1 MGRPIVFGRRP
12 ERSPPTTTNED
23 EEEGTPVLIRTQQ
36 WLIAAASTLAVAAI
50 SWAWTESSAGF
61 RLELERSQLAKQIWE
76 VGTARLRL
84 HTFAFLDTASIE
96 AQIGWRESHAEL
108 TRLLETGLF
117 KGAPGAAILAG
128 LHQHHAVL
136 PDVFDTL
143 VEYRT
148 AKSVNWIL
156 DPDAQAHQREL
167 TRRIVTL
174 TQHIAEGSS
183 TLMDLSQDRLE
194 ALQRQQERL
203 MLGLIFA
210 LALAIGLNF
219 AIVRHQILKPAR
231 RLEEGARAIEA
242 GHYDHRI
249 GLHRANE
256 LGTLAR
262 EFDHMAESLS
272 TTMAALRQQGAQ
284 LALANRELESFSY
297 SVSHDLR
304 APLRGIE
311 GWTEA
316 LLEDCGERLD
326 ATGHEYLDRVRGECA
341 RMNLLI
347 ADLLQLARVTRDE
360 LHQEWIDLPALAGQV
375 ATRAL
380 EACRGRDIHFDIEPD
395 IGAWGDRRL
404 LEIALTNLVDNACKF
419 SAREPQARVVLG
431 RCMAEN
437 PATRLREEAFFVRD
451 NGAGFDMAHAR
462 RLFGA
467 FQRMHSEKEFPGTG
481 IGLAIVHRIVLRH
494 GGHIWAEAERGRGAC
509 FYFTLPPAPGPAPAV
524 VRCTGALG

>member
-1 MGRPIVFGRRP
+1 M
-12 ERSPPTTTNED
+12 
-23 EEEGTPVLIRTQQ
+23 IRTQQ
-36 WLIAAASTLAVAAI
+36 WLIAAAATLTVAAI
-50 SWAWTESSAGF
+50 AWAWTESSAGF
-61 RLELERSQLAKQIWE
+61 RLELERNQLAKQIWE

-84 HTFAFLDTASIE
+84 HTFTFLDTASIE
-96 AQIGWRESHAEL
+96 AQIDWRESHAEL
-108 TRLLETGLF
+108 TRLLETRLF

-183 TLMDLSQDRLE
+183 TLMDLSQQRLE
-194 ALQRQQERL
+194 ALQRQQEKL

-231 RLEEGARAIEA
+231 RLEQGARAIEA

-249 GLHRANE
+249 GLQRANE
-256 LGTLAR
+256 LGALAR

-272 TTMAALRQQGAQ
+272 ATMAALRQQGSQ

-304 APLRGIE
+304 TPLRGIE
-311 GWTEA
+311 GWTRA

-326 ATGHEYLDRVRGECA
+326 TSGREYLDRVRAECA

-347 ADLLQLARVTRDE
+347 EDLLQLARVSRGE
-360 LHQEWIDLPALAGQV
+360 LDHERVDLPLLARQV
-375 ATRAL
+375 AARSL
-380 EACRGRDIHFDIEPD
+380 EACRGRDIGIEIQPG
-395 IGAWGDRRL
+395 ISAWGDRRL
-404 LEIALTNLVDNACKF
+404 LEIALTNLFDNACKF
-419 SAREPQARVVLG
+419 SARVPQARIAFG
-431 RCMAEN
+431 RCLAEN
-437 PATRLREEAFFVRD
+437 PATRQCEEAFFVRD
-451 NGAGFDMAHAR
+451 NGAGFDMAHAQ

-481 IGLAIVHRIVLRH
+481 IGLAIVQRIVLRH

-509 FYFTLPPAPGPAPAV
+509 FFFTLPPGPGPGPGPAPVA
-524 VRCTGALG
+524 VRCAGGHG

>member
-1 MGRPIVFGRRP
+1 M
-12 ERSPPTTTNED
+12 
-23 EEEGTPVLIRTQQ
+23 LIRTQQ
-36 WLIAAASTLAVAAI
+36 WLIAAAATLTVAAI
-50 SWAWTESSAGF
+50 AWAWTESSAGF
-61 RLELERSQLAKQIWE
+61 RLELERNQLAKQIWE

-84 HTFAFLDTASIE
+84 HTFTFLDTASIE
-96 AQIGWRESHAEL
+96 AQIDWRESHAEL
-108 TRLLETGLF
+108 TRLLETRLF

-174 TQHIAEGSS
+174 TQHIAEGGS
-183 TLMDLSQDRLE
+183 TLVDLSQQRLE
-194 ALQRQQERL
+194 ALQRQQEKL

-231 RLEEGARAIEA
+231 RLEQGARAIEA

-249 GLHRANE
+249 GLQRANE
-256 LGTLAR
+256 LGALAR

-272 TTMAALRQQGAQ
+272 ATMAALRQQGSQ
-284 LALANRELESFSY
+284 LALANHELESFSY

-304 APLRGIE
+304 TPLRGIE
-311 GWTEA
+311 GWTRA

-326 ATGHEYLDRVRGECA
+326 TSGREYLDRVCAECA

-347 ADLLQLARVTRDE
+347 EDLLQLARVSRGE
-360 LHQEWIDLPALAGQV
+360 LDHERVDLPLLARQV
-375 ATRAL
+375 AARSL
-380 EACRGRDIHFDIEPD
+380 EACRGRDIGIEIQPG
-395 IGAWGDRRL
+395 ISAWGDRRL
-404 LEIALTNLVDNACKF
+404 LEIALTNLFDNACKF
-419 SAREPQARVVLG
+419 SARVPQARIAFG
-431 RCMAEN
+431 RCLAEN
-437 PATRLREEAFFVRD
+437 PATRQCEEAFFVRD
-451 NGAGFDMAHAR
+451 NGAGFDMAHAQ

-481 IGLAIVHRIVLRH
+481 IGLAIVQRIVLRH

-509 FYFTLPPAPGPAPAV
+509 FFFTLPPGPGPGPAPVA
-524 VRCTGALG
+524 VRCAGGHG

>member
-1 MGRPIVFGRRP
+1 M
-12 ERSPPTTTNED
+12 
-23 EEEGTPVLIRTQQ
+23 LIRTQQ
-36 WLIAAASTLAVAAI
+36 WLIAAAATLTVAAI
-50 SWAWTESSAGF
+50 AWAWTESSAGF
-61 RLELERSQLAKQIWE
+61 RLELERNQLAKQIWE

-84 HTFAFLDTASIE
+84 HTFTFLDTASIE
-96 AQIGWRESHAEL
+96 AQIDWRESHAEL
-108 TRLLETGLF
+108 TRLLETRLF

-183 TLMDLSQDRLE
+183 TLMDLSQQRLE
-194 ALQRQQERL
+194 ALQRQQEKL

-231 RLEEGARAIEA
+231 RLEQGARAIEA

-249 GLHRANE
+249 GLQRANE
-256 LGTLAR
+256 LGALAR

-272 TTMAALRQQGAQ
+272 ATMAALRQQGSQ

-304 APLRGIE
+304 TPLRGIE
-311 GWTEA
+311 GWTRA

-326 ATGHEYLDRVRGECA
+326 TSGREYLDRVRAECA

-347 ADLLQLARVTRDE
+347 EDLLQLARVSRGE
-360 LHQEWIDLPALAGQV
+360 LDHERVDLPLLARQV
-375 ATRAL
+375 AARSL
-380 EACRGRDIHFDIEPD
+380 EACRGRDIGIEIQPG
-395 IGAWGDRRL
+395 ISAWGDRRL
-404 LEIALTNLVDNACKF
+404 LEIALTNLFDNACKF
-419 SAREPQARVVLG
+419 SARVPQARIAFG
-431 RCMAEN
+431 RCLAEN
-437 PATRLREEAFFVRD
+437 PATRQCEEAFFVRD
-451 NGAGFDMAHAR
+451 NGAGFDMAHAQ

-481 IGLAIVHRIVLRH
+481 IGLAIVQRIVLRH

-509 FYFTLPPAPGPAPAV
+509 FFFTLPPGPGPGPGPAPVA
-524 VRCTGALG
+524 VRCAGGHG